1 MDKKV
6 LLQLKNVM
14 IKDIERCESFE
25 DILEYADYFHRFF
38 QENDK
43 QSIEKALLTLKKK
56 DV

>member
-1 MDKKV
+1 MDEKV